1 MYHNRHLNGKNHEK
15 ICPFIHMMLVRAMT
29 ADNAKQ
35 AAVLKAAATDS
46 KPQKR
51 QAISGMIVTIIL
63 IGIVVSI
70 GGILATTTTDIVQTG
85 LVLDAVEI
93 KRLAIQNT
101 GTQSYITGM
110 VKNAGN
116 TDIVNAQVIVR
127 FNGDPTNA
135 AGTTLPDDDGIFVV
149 TLQPSTINS
158 GVSATVNQRIMADL
172 NENCGYTSSATNP
185 EQNAYRCDPAG
196 PVPTGTTSTVLT
208 STLTPGSAATD
219 GKAVRLGIGQEYQVE
234 IRATILGGGEYSQ
247 TKILSPQ

>member
-1 MYHNRHLNGKNHEK
+1 
-15 ICPFIHMMLVRAMT
+15 MT
-29 ADNAKQ
+29 DNAKLQ
-35 AAVLKAAATDS
+35 KLAALITGGKKDG
-46 KPQKR
+46 KPR

-70 GGILATTTTDIVQTG
+70 GGVLATTTTDIVQTG
-85 LVLDAVEI
+85 LVLDAVEV

-127 FNGDPTNA
+127 FNGNPSNA
-135 AGTTLPDDDGIFVV
+135 AGTPQDDEDQIFVV
-149 TLQPSTINS
+149 NLTPTTINS
-158 GVSATVNQRIMADL
+158 GVSATVNQRIMADA
-172 NENCGYTSSATNP
+172 NEECGYVSNTSNP
-185 EQNAYRCDPAG
+185 EQNAYYCNAG
-196 PVPTGTTSTVLT
+196 GSPPTST
-208 STLTPGSAATD
+208 SSGTPPDSDDVVGAGTND
-219 GKAVRLGIGQEYQVE
+219 PKAVRLGIGQEYQVE